1 VDNQTQS
8 QNNIRTFSQNI
19 PNSNTFSLQNANN
32 INNNINNANNLL
44 QYLNSAQRNISLR
57 NQENSS
63 TNNQNDGFNIN
74 LSHSLNN
81 PRFISFDNNNN
92 IINNN
97 IIQENEINQNNINN
111 ENGDFFFNNNFE
123 NKLTQA
129 HNGILNLINEE
140 RKKIKESQ
148 ETVEKL
154 RADYIKCKRKELE
167 KLEKEKNE
175 LKHLFK
181 LYNGVSENDILELN
195 IGGTHEIT
203 TTRATLTKYKNSA
216 LAVFFSG
223 QSPPPMLG
231 DKIFIDRDGEQF
243 INLVNFL
250 RTGKFPIMKN
260 KEDENKFKDELNFW
274 KISVQEKKIFAK
286 HFEFDPEW
294 CAPTLNLTENNLIL
308 KKNNPNHG
316 VVFCKSYLDEY
327 NPYIQFKVKI
337 NIAYKEKSQLFIGL
351 VNKSKYKLAN
361 LSSKLWRDSPSS
373 YYWDIWGSTL
383 IKTNE
388 NGARVGDMKGYG
400 CIYTDKEVILGIK
413 FDSVKRTISF
423 YKNGIDHG
431 IAFRNVPSGL
441 TPSIDVWFQEGT
453 IEIQNNIN
461 FEEKT
466 YL

>member
-1 VDNQTQS
+1 MVNQSQSQS

-19 PNSNTFSLQNANN
+19 PNTIPFPLQSQNNLNT
-32 INNNINNANNLL
+32 NNNINTANNLL

-63 TNNQNDGFNIN
+63 TNNQNDIFNIN

-92 IINNN
+92 NIINNN
-97 IIQENEINQNNINN
+97 IIQENEINQNNNIN
-111 ENGDFFFNNNFE
+111 ETGDFFFNNNFE

-148 ETVEKL
+148 DTVEKL
-154 RADYIKCKRKELE
+154 RADYIICKKKELE

-231 DKIFIDRDGEQF
+231 DKIFIDREGEQF

-250 RTGKFPIMKN
+250 RTGKFPIMKS
-260 KEDENKFKDELNFW
+260 KEEENKFKDELNFW
-274 KISVQEKKIFAK
+274 KITVQEKKIFSK
-286 HFEFDPEW
+286 HFEFDPEF
-294 CAPTLNLTENNLIL
+294 NR
-308 KKNNPNHG
+308 K
-316 VVFCKSYLDEY
+316 
-327 NPYIQFKVKI
+327 
-337 NIAYKEKSQLFIGL
+337 
-351 VNKSKYKLAN
+351 
-361 LSSKLWRDSPSS
+361 
-373 YYWDIWGSTL
+373 
-383 IKTNE
+383 
-388 NGARVGDMKGYG
+388 
-400 CIYTDKEVILGIK
+400 
-413 FDSVKRTISF
+413 
-423 YKNGIDHG
+423 
-431 IAFRNVPSGL
+431 
-441 TPSIDVWFQEGT
+441 
-453 IEIQNNIN
+453 
-461 FEEKT
+461 
-466 YL
+466 